1 MKHTTRNRALA
12 AFGGIAMAVG
22 VAAPALAEG
31 SRTTS
36 MTDWSSK
43 DASHSWYDGNT
54 DATSTHVTFYD
65 CTREFQATI
74 RRTIYASPD
83 PSYGS
88 EWIDCKAYAD
98 AVYAG
103 DVPKGDYHFDVT
115 QFSGTTTVNKLTEV
129 W

>member
-1 MKHTTRNRALA
+1 MKSHLRNRMLVAFAGA
-12 AFGGIAMAVG
+12 AVAVG

-31 SRTTS
+31 QRTS
-36 MTDWSSK
+36 NMAGWSSG
-43 DASHSWYDGNT
+43 DASHNWYDGNT
-54 DATSTHVTFYD
+54 DGADTHVTFYD

-74 RRTIYASPD
+74 RKTVTGPD

-88 EWIDCKAYAD
+88 EFIDCKAYVD

-103 DVPKGDYHFDVT
+103 DVPAGNYHFDVT
-115 QFSGTTTVNKLTEV
+115 QFSGTTTVNKLIEY